1 MAESDEKI
9 EKLLRELPDNLDSV
23 SFLSDKYSELAGYN
37 MDGALSARVG
47 EALKRIRE
55 FAETKLKNFDA
66 EKVTPE
72 SAVAWQTYLSV
83 AEKGRE
89 LSEEEQK
96 RNDDIRAAIKTHLE
110 QYDKEENIPDVD
122 ENTDIVA
129 NCEAWDKA
137 SEGIRPFEEVVRED
151 GTKIYRVTSGF
162 EGLGGFFAALD
173 KETGNE
179 ISEMARLEAI
189 QNLAVKEPSEDKE
202 ANRQAYIE
210 ELNSVLDQTG
220 FHLWQEYQKQIFAEK
235 HPELLSG
242 FDFQAAMQ
250 IENQLNDPKPHIKA
264 LSEEE
269 IKNADNRIGRGE
281 PLSLAEMAGI
291 CKGRDLLNKPARA
304 ELMAVIKRAA
314 AAEKIEGSDLVA
326 LQYLL
331 DEVERVPEY
340 KKLAEEETLTAARRH
355 GSGFRGNLNV
365 YRQFQQTLERQTV
378 EFERN
383 SFSNKKVLK
392 SSLAA
397 VMCARSAAMAR
408 KAERL
413 SFKTKAKAVWGKI
426 RDWDDKMTK
435 KHSFLY
441 PLAKTAAIG
450 ATTGVA
456 GLMTYS
462 GFKLYKQ
469 IRGNYQ
475 KYKEEAAKAKAEGRE
490 FYKNYRSY
498 FCAKENRK
506 EAYQIGGAALL
517 SGISAYF
524 GGAAVVEHGISA
536 VTGLSGQIAQHG
548 LSGLSNG
555 GAALSGLWH
564 KVANM
569 DWNTVGEM
577 AKSVAT
583 NTRVLAS
590 TGTSVFTGI
599 MTSRE
604 TAKEQRAAEERLDA
618 LLKEYGVS
626 ELPTDKKL
634 LKLRSSDPAAYFAEV
649 LKQNNITLN
658 QEKTTQLNSV
668 AKEVD
673 AKRREKNMRR
683 WGAIGG
689 SAAGLVMAGLFG
701 AKPEDLQQPAADA
714 AGADTSDTGIAA
726 ESKDVAGAGVPEN
739 ADTAADNTAPAA
751 AAEIDL
757 NNLSNE
763 QKHDLDMLFKRY
775 PRAASLILEGNDNPA
790 VTDSPTNGVVTSAKL
805 QAMYEGGDISP
816 EKLKDMVKFAGEH
829 FDAKGNFV
837 GPDAEALNAEAEG
850 YQQSRVRAGSGRETV
865 PENGSSELSDNENRT
880 EQPADNT
887 VQDDAAKDG
896 EEGTVKEV
904 PEEKDEH
911 TDGDEARSADGDKVL
926 NEDAET
932 VVPPTEH
939 ELTGKGVKLTYR
951 IEESDNEHGYNLVRD
966 GDVKVDKTMLK
977 QMYKDIEYKD
987 GEYVAANGHIHHQDM
1002 DIVRERVKLLCTE
1015 VTKENYIAEDISAR
1029 GNPTEAEQAFLRSHE
1044 NHLTE
1049 YGVKAQSDDMYAKV
1063 ESRAVEP
1070 VSDNPVKEPVA
1081 ENKTPDNPAP
1091 AAEPDNKDTVVPD
1104 DNQDKKVDD
1113 APVQAAEPV
1122 PHEIHQKGINVSYSI
1137 EDGQNSSGFRLRYDG
1152 SVSVD
1157 RQMLNEMREG
1167 ITKQGDMYVAANGAI
1182 RSSSLNIVNSK
1193 ITMLCQQATVQNAI
1207 ADQLLTSGT
1216 ELSSA
1221 EQAFL
1226 KSHAA
1231 QMSKYGIEYTPPQ
1244 GAAQIETN
1252 VTNACA
1258 TGNGFRLENVENVSS
1273 GAMLTRGENGMMTT
1287 QSGYSFAIDAKGNI
1301 IHQSV
1306 LSEAAQVKAEAEIY
1320 AALSSSK
1327 NLQPNEQ
1334 AFVSD
1339 YAQTHHIDTEVRA
1352 DAALLA
1358 ENTEQP
1364 ATRGAGATRGVDE
1377 EQPAV
1382 IKKTGSGRP
1391 VSRDPYEDDIYY
1403 RPEKRGGNGVA
1414 AASKDVATPV
1424 GDDRLEDSQEADT
1437 SAHTSHEPT
1446 VVSRHRIWEYRGIKG
1461 HYSFVDTGANAP
1473 VVDISHL
1480 NNIPEQLD
1488 LRAHLRA
1495 THEWNGNATYE
1506 EYLGGA
1512 IRGTPNEVNAQ
1523 FHAFCKNLEGSDV
1536 VYRDMQHQIAE
1547 GYRPS
1552 VAEQKWMR
1560 GFERDLKTI
1569 GLDYVDGKLTPVQ
1582 SPQSLKAQWY
1592 GTSDNIKTS
1601 QILQCRAQHYNR

>member
-55 FAETKLKNFDA
+55 FTETKLKNFDA

-72 SAVAWQTYLSV
+72 SAVAWQGYLNI

-89 LSEEEQK
+89 LSEEDKK
-96 RNDDIRAAIKTHLE
+96 RHDEIRAAIKPYQE
-110 QYDKEENIPDVD
+110 QFDKEENVPDVD

-173 KETGNE
+173 KESGNE
-179 ISEMARLEAI
+179 ICEMARLEAI
-189 QNLAVKEPSEDKE
+189 LNLSVNAPSEDEE
-202 ANRQAYIE
+202 ANRQAYVE
-210 ELNSVLDQTG
+210 ELNGVLDQTG
-220 FHLWQEYQKQIFAEK
+220 FHLWQEYQKQVFAEE

-250 IENQLNDPKPHIKA
+250 IENQLNDPKSHIKA

-269 IKNADNRIGRGE
+269 IKKADNRIGQGE

-304 ELMAVIKRAA
+304 ELMAVIERAA

-340 KKLAEEETLTAARRH
+340 KKLAKEETLTAARRH

-365 YRQFQQTLERQTV
+365 YRQFRQTLERQTV

-397 VMCARSAAMAR
+397 VMCTRSAAMVL

-413 SFKTKAKAVWGKI
+413 ALKTKAKAVWGKI
-426 RDWDDKMTK
+426 RAWDDKMTK

-456 GLMTYS
+456 GLMSYS
-462 GFKLYKQ
+462 GLKLYKQ

-506 EAYQIGGAALL
+506 EAWQIGGAAVL

-524 GGAAVVEHGISA
+524 GGASVVEHGISA

-555 GAALSGLWH
+555 GAALSGLWD
-564 KVANM
+564 KVTHLNLE
-569 DWNTVGEM
+569 TVGEM
-577 AKSVAT
+577 AKSVAA

-590 TGTSVFTGI
+590 TGTSLFTGI
-599 MTSRE
+599 MTSGE

-668 AKEVD
+668 AKEV
-673 AKRREKNMRR
+673 AEKRREKNMRR

-689 SAAGLVMAGLFG
+689 STAGLFMAGLFG
-701 AKPEDLQQPAADA
+701 AKPEDLQQPAADT
-714 AGADTSDTGIAA
+714 AGTDTSDTGIAA
-726 ESKDVAGAGVPEN
+726 ESRGVAGADVSET

-751 AAEIDL
+751 ADGIDL
-757 NNLSNE
+757 SNLSDE

-775 PRAASLILEGNDNPA
+775 PRAASLILEGNENPA
-790 VTDSPTNGVVTSAKL
+790 VTDSPSNGVITSAKL
-805 QAMYEGGDISP
+805 QAMYEGRDISP
-816 EKLKDMVKFAGEH
+816 EKLRDMVKFAGEH

-865 PENGSSELSDNENRT
+865 PEDRSSELSDHERQDG
-880 EQPADNT
+880 QPADDT
-887 VQDDAAKDG
+887 VHEDASKDG
-896 EEGTVKEV
+896 GEGAVKEV

-911 TDGDEARSADGDKVL
+911 TDGDKANGDEVQ
-926 NEDAET
+926 NEDAGT

-939 ELTGKGVKLTYR
+939 ELTGKGVRLTYR

-987 GEYVAANGHIHHQDM
+987 GEYVAANG
-1002 DIVRERVKLLCTE
+1002 T
-1015 VTKENYIAEDISAR
+1015 
-1029 GNPTEAEQAFLRSHE
+1029 
-1044 NHLTE
+1044 
-1049 YGVKAQSDDMYAKV
+1049 
-1063 ESRAVEP
+1063 
-1070 VSDNPVKEPVA
+1070 
-1081 ENKTPDNPAP
+1081 
-1091 AAEPDNKDTVVPD
+1091 
-1104 DNQDKKVDD
+1104 
-1113 APVQAAEPV
+1113 
-1122 PHEIHQKGINVSYSI
+1122 
-1137 EDGQNSSGFRLRYDG
+1137 
-1152 SVSVD
+1152 
-1157 RQMLNEMREG
+1157 
-1167 ITKQGDMYVAANGAI
+1167 I

-1207 ADQLLTSGT
+1207 ADQLLTSGA
-1216 ELSSA
+1216 ELSGA

-1244 GAAQIETN
+1244 GAAQIEAN
-1252 VTNACA
+1252 VTNAHA
-1258 TGNGFRLENVENVSS
+1258 AVNSDSLTNTEAAQQ

-1287 QSGYSFAIDAKGNI
+1287 QSGYSFTIDAEGNI
-1301 IHQSV
+1301 VHQSV

-1327 NLQPNEQ
+1327 NLQPNEL

-1339 YAQTHHIDTEVRA
+1339 YAQTHHIDTEARA
-1352 DAALLA
+1352 DAVLLA

-1391 VSRDPYEDDIYY
+1391 VNRDPYNDDDIYY

-1414 AASKDVATPV
+1414 AASRDVATPV

-1437 SAHTSHEPT
+1437 SVHTSHEAT

-1480 NNIPEQLD
+1480 NNIPEQLN
-1488 LRAHLRA
+1488 LRDHIRL

-1523 FHAFCKNLEGSDV
+1523 LYAFCKNLEGSDV

-1552 VAEQKWMR
+1552 AAEQKWMR

-1592 GTSDNIKTS
+1592 GTCDNIKTS
-1601 QILQCRAQHYNR
+1601 QIVSARAQQYMR

>member
-9 EKLLRELPDNLDSV
+9 EKLLSELPDNLDSV
-23 SFLSDKYSELAGYN
+23 SFLSDKYSDLAGYN

-72 SAVAWQTYLSV
+72 SAVAYEAYLKV
-83 AEKGRE
+83 AEQSDNI
-89 LSEEEQK
+89 SEEDKK
-96 RNDDIRAAIKTHLE
+96 RHDEIRAAIKTHQE
-110 QYDKEENIPDVD
+110 QYDKEENVPDVD

-173 KETGNE
+173 KESGNE
-179 ISEMARLEAI
+179 ICEMARLEAI
-189 QNLAVKEPSEDKE
+189 LNLSVNAPSEDEE
-202 ANRQAYIE
+202 ANRQAYTE
-210 ELNSVLDQTG
+210 ELNGVLDQTG
-220 FHLWQEYQKQIFAEK
+220 FQLWQEYQKQLFAEE

-250 IENQLNDPKPHIKA
+250 IENQLNDPKSHIKA

-269 IKNADNRIGRGE
+269 IKDADNRIRQGE

-304 ELMAVIKRAA
+304 ELMAVIERAA

-340 KKLAEEETLTAARRH
+340 KKLAKEETLTAARRH

-365 YRQFQQTLERQTV
+365 YRQFQQTLSNQTV

-392 SSLAA
+392 SSLVA
-397 VMCARSAAMAR
+397 VMCTRSAAMVL

-413 SFKTKAKAVWGKI
+413 SLKTKAKAVWGKI
-426 RDWDDKMTK
+426 RAWDDKMTK

-441 PLAKTAAIG
+441 PLTKTAAIG
-450 ATTGVA
+450 VTTGVA

-462 GFKLYKQ
+462 GIKLAKQ
-469 IRGNYQ
+469 IKGNYQ

-524 GGAAVVEHGISA
+524 GGTAVVEHGISA

-618 LLKEYGVS
+618 LLKEYGVAD
-626 ELPTDKKL
+626 LPTDKKL

-668 AKEVD
+668 AKEVAD
-673 AKRREKNMRR
+673 KRREKNMRR

-701 AKPEDLQQPAADA
+701 AKPEDLQQPAADT
-714 AGADTSDTGIAA
+714 ADTGTGDTGIAA
-726 ESKDVAGAGVPEN
+726 ESRDVAGADVSEN
-739 ADTAADNTAPAA
+739 ADTAADNAAPAA
-751 AAEIDL
+751 ADGIDL
-757 NNLSNE
+757 NNLSDE

-775 PRAASLILEGNDNPA
+775 PRAASLILEGKDNPA

-865 PENGSSELSDNENRT
+865 SEDGSSELSDHERQDKT
-880 EQPADNT
+880 PADNT
-887 VQDDAAKDG
+887 VHDDASNDDD
-896 EEGTVKEV
+896 EGVVKEN
-904 PEEKDEH
+904 PEEKEEH
-911 TDGDEARSADGDKVL
+911 TDGDKANGDEVQ
-926 NEDAET
+926 NEDAAT
-932 VVPPTEH
+932 VVPPAEH
-939 ELTGKGVKLTYR
+939 ELTGKGVRLTYR

-987 GEYVAANGHIHHQDM
+987 GEYVAANG
-1002 DIVRERVKLLCTE
+1002 T
-1015 VTKENYIAEDISAR
+1015 
-1029 GNPTEAEQAFLRSHE
+1029 
-1044 NHLTE
+1044 
-1049 YGVKAQSDDMYAKV
+1049 
-1063 ESRAVEP
+1063 
-1070 VSDNPVKEPVA
+1070 
-1081 ENKTPDNPAP
+1081 
-1091 AAEPDNKDTVVPD
+1091 
-1104 DNQDKKVDD
+1104 
-1113 APVQAAEPV
+1113 
-1122 PHEIHQKGINVSYSI
+1122 
-1137 EDGQNSSGFRLRYDG
+1137 
-1152 SVSVD
+1152 
-1157 RQMLNEMREG
+1157 
-1167 ITKQGDMYVAANGAI
+1167 I

-1207 ADQLLTSGT
+1207 ADQLLTSGS
-1216 ELSSA
+1216 ELSGA

-1252 VTNACA
+1252 VTNARA

-1273 GAMLTRGENGMMTT
+1273 GAMLTRGENGIMTT
-1287 QSGYSFAIDAKGNI
+1287 QSGYSFAIDDKGNI
-1301 IHQSV
+1301 VHQSV
-1306 LSEAAQVKAEAEIY
+1306 LSEADQAKAEAEIY
-1320 AALSSSK
+1320 AALISSK
-1327 NLQPNEQ
+1327 NLRLNEL

-1339 YAQTHHIDTEVRA
+1339 YAQTHQIDTQAGA

-1364 ATRGAGATRGVDE
+1364 AMRGAGATRGVDE

-1414 AASKDVATPV
+1414 AASRDVAMPV
-1424 GDDRLEDSQEADT
+1424 GDDRLEDSREVDT
-1437 SAHTSHEPT
+1437 SAHTSNEPII
-1446 VVSRHRIWEYRGIKG
+1446 VSRHRIWEYQGIKG

-1473 VVDISHL
+1473 VADISHL

-1512 IRGTPNEVNAQ
+1512 IRGTPNEANAQ
-1523 FHAFCKNLEGSDV
+1523 LNAYCKNLEGCDV
-1536 VYRDMQHQIAE
+1536 VYRDMQHQIAK
-1547 GYRPS
+1547 GYQPS
-1552 VAEQKWMR
+1552 AAEQKWIH
-1560 GFERDLKTI
+1560 GFERELKTI

-1582 SPQSLKAQWY
+1582 SAQSLKAQWY

-1601 QILQCRAQHYNR
+1601 QIVSARAQQYMR

>member
-9 EKLLRELPDNLDSV
+9 EKLLSELPDNLDSV
-23 SFLSDKYSELAGYN
+23 SFLSDKYSDLAGYN

-72 SAVAWQTYLSV
+72 SAVAYEAYLKV
-83 AEKGRE
+83 AEQSDNI
-89 LSEEEQK
+89 SEEDKK
-96 RNDDIRAAIKTHLE
+96 RHDEIRAAIKTHQE
-110 QYDKEENIPDVD
+110 QYDKEENVPDVD

-173 KETGNE
+173 KESGNE
-179 ISEMARLEAI
+179 ICEMARLEAI
-189 QNLAVKEPSEDKE
+189 LNLSVNAPSEDEE
-202 ANRQAYIE
+202 ANRQAYTE
-210 ELNSVLDQTG
+210 ELNGVLDQTG
-220 FHLWQEYQKQIFAEK
+220 FQLWQEYQKQLFAEE

-250 IENQLNDPKPHIKA
+250 IENQLNDPKSHIKA

-269 IKNADNRIGRGE
+269 IKDADNRIRQGE

-304 ELMAVIKRAA
+304 ELMAVIERAA

-340 KKLAEEETLTAARRH
+340 KKLAKEETLTAARRH

-365 YRQFQQTLERQTV
+365 YRQFQQTLSNQTV

-397 VMCARSAAMAR
+397 VMCTRSAAMVL

-413 SFKTKAKAVWGKI
+413 SLKTKAKAVWGKI
-426 RDWDDKMTK
+426 RAWDDKMTK

-441 PLAKTAAIG
+441 PLTKTAAIG
-450 ATTGVA
+450 VTTGVT

-462 GFKLYKQ
+462 GIKLAKQ
-469 IRGNYQ
+469 IKGNYQ

-524 GGAAVVEHGISA
+524 GGTAVVEHGISA

-618 LLKEYGVS
+618 LLKEYGVA

-668 AKEVD
+668 AKEVAD
-673 AKRREKNMRR
+673 KRREKNMRR

-701 AKPEDLQQPAADA
+701 AKPEDLQQPAADT
-714 AGADTSDTGIAA
+714 ADTGTGDTGIAA
-726 ESKDVAGAGVPEN
+726 ESRDVAGADVSEN
-739 ADTAADNTAPAA
+739 ADTAADNAAPAA
-751 AAEIDL
+751 ADGIDL
-757 NNLSNE
+757 NNLSDE

-775 PRAASLILEGNDNPA
+775 PRAASLILEGKDNPA

-865 PENGSSELSDNENRT
+865 SEDGSSELSDHERQDKT
-880 EQPADNT
+880 PADNT
-887 VQDDAAKDG
+887 VHDDASKDG
-896 EEGTVKEV
+896 DEGVVKEN
-904 PEEKDEH
+904 PEEKEEH
-911 TDGDEARSADGDKVL
+911 TDGDKANGDEVQ
-926 NEDAET
+926 NEDAAT
-932 VVPPTEH
+932 VVPPAEH
-939 ELTGKGVKLTYR
+939 ELTGKGVRLTYR

-1029 GNPTEAEQAFLRSHE
+1029 GNPTEAEQAFLRGHESH
-1044 NHLTE
+1044 LSE

-1063 ESRAVEP
+1063 ESRTVEP
-1070 VSDNPVKEPVA
+1070 VSDNPVKESVA

-1091 AAEPDNKDTVVPD
+1091 AAEPDNKETVVPD
-1104 DNQDKKVDD
+1104 ENRDKTVDG
-1113 APVQAAEPV
+1113 ATVQAAEPV
-1122 PHEIHQKGINVSYSI
+1122 SHEIHQKGINVRYSI
-1137 EDGQNSSGFRLRYDG
+1137 EDGQNGSGFRLRYDG
-1152 SVSVD
+1152 SVAVD
-1157 RQMLNEMREG
+1157 QQMLNEMRDG
-1167 ITKQGDMYVAANGAI
+1167 ITKQGDMYVAANGTI

-1207 ADQLLTSGT
+1207 ADQLLTSGS
-1216 ELSSA
+1216 ELSGA

-1252 VTNACA
+1252 VTNARA

-1273 GAMLTRGENGMMTT
+1273 GAMLTRGENGIMTT
-1287 QSGYSFAIDAKGNI
+1287 QSGYSFAIDDKGNI
-1301 IHQSV
+1301 VHQSV
-1306 LSEAAQVKAEAEIY
+1306 LSEADQAKAEAEIY
-1320 AALSSSK
+1320 AALISSK
-1327 NLQPNEQ
+1327 NLRLNEL

-1339 YAQTHHIDTEVRA
+1339 YAQTHQIDTQAGA

-1364 ATRGAGATRGVDE
+1364 AMRGAGATRGVDE

-1414 AASKDVATPV
+1414 AASRDVAMPV
-1424 GDDRLEDSQEADT
+1424 GDDRLEDSREVDT
-1437 SAHTSHEPT
+1437 SAHTSNEPII
-1446 VVSRHRIWEYRGIKG
+1446 VSRHRIWEYQGIKG

-1473 VVDISHL
+1473 VADISHL

-1512 IRGTPNEVNAQ
+1512 IRGTPNEANAQ
-1523 FHAFCKNLEGSDV
+1523 LNAYCKNLEGCDV
-1536 VYRDMQHQIAE
+1536 VYRDMQHQIAK
-1547 GYRPS
+1547 GYQPS
-1552 VAEQKWMR
+1552 AAEQKWIH
-1560 GFERDLKTI
+1560 GFERELKTI

-1582 SPQSLKAQWY
+1582 SAQSLKAQWY

-1601 QILQCRAQHYNR
+1601 QIVSARAQQYMR